1 MLQTILFD
9 LSEVFISGVYGV
21 DGPIAGLVGCAE
33 SEVNSAL
40 NAQFQDILCGRITE
54 REYLTNAISRN
65 GWDVSVE
72 DLMQIIRRNFHR
84 EVPGMID
91 FLSLLKPNYKL
102 ALLSDHAV
110 EWVDYIEDRFE
121 FLNCFEP
128 RFYSFQLRQTKSNP
142 ATFVRVL
149 EALGITPREC
159 LFVDD
164 NPANI
169 AVADSIGLSGI
180 HFQSV
185 GQLSAALLER
195 GISLSA

>member
-1 MLQTILFD
+1 MLRTILFD

-21 DGPIAGLVGCAE
+21 DGPIAELVGCAE
-33 SEVNSAL
+33 SEVNSAM

-54 REYLTNAISRN
+54 HEYLSNVIARN
-65 GWDVSVE
+65 GWVVSVE

-91 FLSLLKPNYKL
+91 LLPLLKPNYQL

-110 EWVDYIEDRFE
+110 EWVDYIEARFE
-121 FLNCFEP
+121 FLKHFEP
-128 RFYSFQLRQTKSNP
+128 RYYSYQLQQTKSDP
-142 ATFVRVL
+142 TTFERVL
-149 EALGITPREC
+149 DALGITPREC

-169 AVADSIGLSGI
+169 AAASSIGLPGI
-180 HFQSV
+180 HFQSI
-185 GQLSAALLER
+185 GQLSAALLDR
-195 GISLSA
+195 GISLSG